1 MYDTLVV
8 IVRAIWMRMKNYSGE
23 DDENDYIDDDDDDD
37 EKQCLL
43 LCLFLTQF
51 THFVIKHLTKEWN
64 RI

>member
-1 MYDTLVV
+1 
-8 IVRAIWMRMKNYSGE
+8 MKNYSGE
-23 DDENDYIDDDDDDD
+23 DDENDYIDDDDDD